1 MPTDMIHLTGDQLYL
16 IPHYGEVTFRIWDGL
31 PSYYPP
37 RVRTEPGVTFQAGPW
52 RSDPRTFTFTGP
64 DGEVTLTCTTAPK
77 PAPEP
82 VPEPDPVPEPQPDP
96 PPEPDPVAPP
106 EPVQDPDPT
115 PEETTVQDTD
125 DGTDSLADRAASAA
139 INVPEAQVI
148 DALTAAGSEL
158 EWCGLDTTY
167 KAVSTVHLAE
177 FLDLDQVNTGNYLA
191 ESWDCDNFAVAFT
204 ASANQVLGNSVGVMV
219 DVSASHAYNAVLTH
233 DDGAVRV
240 VFVEPQT
247 DEIGIQHDMTSG
259 FVVWP

>member
-1 MPTDMIHLTGDQLYL
+1 MIHLTGNLAYDV
-16 IPHYGEVTFRIWDGL
+16 PDYGQVTFRVWDGL
-31 PSYYPP
+31 PSYYPD
-37 RVRTEPGVTFQAGPW
+37 RVRTDPGVTFAAGPW
-52 RSDPRTFTFTGP
+52 RSDPRTFTFTSA
-64 DGEVTLTCTTAPK
+64 DGSVVLTCTTAP
-77 PAPEP
+77 EP
-82 VPEPDPVPEPQPDP
+82 VPKPDPVPEPQPDP
-96 PPEPDPVAPP
+96 PPDPDPVAPP
-106 EPVQDPDPT
+106 E

-125 DGTDSLADRAASAA
+125 DGTDSLADRVASSA
-139 INVPEAQVI
+139 INVPEAEVI
-148 DALTAAGSEL
+148 RALTDAGSEL

-167 KAVSTVHLAE
+167 KAVSSVHLAE

-204 ASANQVLGNSVGVMV
+204 ASANRVLGNSVGVMV

-233 DDGAVRV
+233 EDGNVRV